1 MEKKKKRFHLYMYG
15 CLLVSGAE
23 VVQFLSIKT
32 SLQYIFPYFVLK
44 LLFEE
49 KGGGIFGHHNL
60 PPGDQKFILDRQFVP
75 VLKS

>member
-32 SLQYIFPYFVLK
+32 SLQYIFPYFVFK

-49 KGGGIFGHHNL
+49 KGGVIFGHHNL
-60 PPGDQKFILDRQFVP
+60 PLATKNLYLITSLCPY
-75 VLKS
+75 

>member
-1 MEKKKKRFHLYMYG
+1 M
-15 CLLVSGAE
+15 
-23 VVQFLSIKT
+23 QFLSIKT
-32 SLQYIFPYFVLK
+32 SLQYIFPYFVFK

>member
-1 MEKKKKRFHLYMYG
+1 MEKKKKIS
-15 CLLVSGAE
+15 LVHVWLPS
-23 VVQFLSIKT
+23 SIG
-32 SLQYIFPYFVLK
+32 SRSSAIFVLTIHFSFVFK

-49 KGGGIFGHHNL
+49 KEGGIFGHHNL